1 MKPEKVIRFGAISA
15 SVFTNEIDT
24 DGGKQTIRNVKLQ
37 RRYKSGSEWKTSSS
51 FTLADLPT
59 AIAVLERAMVYVAD
73 KEADSTNG
81 GQS

>member
-15 SVFTNEIDT
+15 SVFTNEIET
-24 DGGKQTIRNVKLQ
+24 DGGKRTIRNVKLQ
-37 RRYKSGSEWKTSSS
+37 RRYRDSAGEWKTSAS

-59 AIAVLERAMVYVAD
+59 AVAVLERATVYVAD
-73 KEADSTNG
+73 KEAETNS